1 MPTRNTGMVSN
12 MSIFDIALMRL
23 VTGSL
28 FAWFTKVLFSSSRIT
43 GGPIVQVLISTPM
56 LGAGMSQSKARQ
68 KMIDPIAM
76 PHGSQGEKSIVTDA
90 RKEAISSAT

>member
-23 VTGSL
+23 VTGCL
-28 FAWFTKVLFSSSRIT
+28 FAWFTKVLFSSSRIP
-43 GGPIVQVLISTPM
+43 GDPIVLISTPM